1 MPKQK
6 DVKIP
11 DNYLY
16 EEKEKLK
23 NSFKTPSL
31 IKVKSKP
38 IQIVK
43 PNKFPDS
50 LQNKEINLSL
60 KNAKVEDL
68 PFIFSSFGVVL
79 IPTSPFEGVE
89 LNIHNY
95 KGTLKDFMMVAG
107 SLYNL
112 SFSYEGSNIIA
123 IEEDSNYVIV
133 IPQEEKIAEEITTAI
148 GKMGATDVSTSLI
161 GGTVSYRA
169 NVRQNKNIESYIKRF
184 SDNAAMIGLEVAIV
198 TVNLERDIKEGFDW
212 QQFGLKFGDIKLGE
226 TSTPVVTPTDSLT
239 GDPVVPEIAKKVKL
253 GNGFKDI
260 KALTSISSSSTG
272 LELLKG
278 DLTFS
283 AVFDYLST
291 YGKTT
296 TNQSVMLKGLNGL
309 PLSIRSGKSIPF
321 IKDVSSNTTTGGS
334 TSDTSKSAKVETI
347 ETGIELE
354 MNPYY
359 DVENQITSV
368 SVKLDLVTLLGFI
381 ELEAGNDTTLSQPST
396 QDQSFESYVKLRLGE
411 STVMGGVTFESV
423 GDKRNSLSFID
434 NLNIA
439 HRNEGI
445 EKNAIF
451 ILIRPTI
458 TVYGDFEKDIEIIK

>member
-1 MPKQK
+1 MA
-6 DVKIP
+6 
-11 DNYLY
+11 
-16 EEKEKLK
+16 EKLATFTTMTQGTADDYQIIAK
-23 NSFKTPSL
+23 AN
-31 IKVKSKP
+31 
-38 IQIVK
+38 IQHG
-43 PNKFPDS
+43 
-50 LQNKEINLSL
+50 INLP
-60 KNAKVEDL
+60 DR
-68 PFIFSSFGVVL
+68 I
-79 IPTSPFEGVE
+79 
-89 LNIHNY
+89 
-95 KGTLKDFMMVAG
+95 
-107 SLYNL
+107 
-112 SFSYEGSNIIA
+112 
-123 IEEDSNYVIV
+123 
-133 IPQEEKIAEEITTAI
+133 
-148 GKMGATDVSTSLI
+148 
-161 GGTVSYRA
+161 
-169 NVRQNKNIESYIKRF
+169 
-184 SDNAAMIGLEVAIV
+184 LEH
-198 TVNLERDIKEGFDW
+198 
-212 QQFGLKFGDIKLGE
+212 
-226 TSTPVVTPTDSLT
+226 
-239 GDPVVPEIAKKVKL
+239 
-253 GNGFKDI
+253 
-260 KALTSISSSSTG
+260 